1 MPEAKENSVYE
12 LLASLIAALP
22 RFQYPTLSLFRLEPV
37 PFSCESHEHPVNPV
51 STGKNKKDYYRSH
64 NLPERK
70 ASVLS

>member
-37 PFSCESHEHPVNPV
+37 PFSYESHE
-51 STGKNKKDYYRSH
+51 RLISH
-64 NLPERK
+64 TPMAVKL
-70 ASVLS
+70 